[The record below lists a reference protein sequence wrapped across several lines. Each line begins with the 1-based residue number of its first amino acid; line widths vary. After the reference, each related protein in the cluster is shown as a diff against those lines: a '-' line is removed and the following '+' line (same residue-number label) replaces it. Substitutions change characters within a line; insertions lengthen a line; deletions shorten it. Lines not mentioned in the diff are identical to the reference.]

1 MDLRDQNF
9 TFVGIGSVI
18 KGDIVLKGPSH
29 ICSTIEGDI
38 QIDESFT
45 LTIEPQGIVEGRIRC
60 GDLNIYGEVS
70 GDITAQGK
78 VKVFPTGVVKGQ
90 IVAKNINI
98 APGATVNMQGHTL
111 ESQS

>member
-18 KGDIVLKGPSH
+18 KGDIVLAGPSH
-29 ICSTIEGDI
+29 ICSIIEGDI
-38 QIDESFT
+38 QIDEKHQ
-45 LTIEPQGIVEGRIRC
+45 LTIEPQGNVKGRIRC
-60 GDLNIYGEVS
+60 GDLNIYGVVC

-78 VKVFPTGVVKGQ
+78 VKVFPTGTVKGQ

-98 APGATVNMQGHTL
+98 APGAKVNMQGHTL
-111 ESQS
+111 ES

>member
-18 KGDIVLKGPSH
+18 KGDIALKGPSH
-29 ICSTIEGDI
+29 ICSVIEGDI
-38 QIDESFT
+38 QIDENFQ
-45 LTIEPQGIVEGRIRC
+45 LTIEPQGKVEGRIRC

-70 GDITAQGK
+70 GDITAKGK
-78 VKVFPTGVVKGQ
+78 VKVFATGVVKGQ

-111 ESQS
+111 ESEL